1 MTPLERRVVIRNRL
15 GLHARASAR
24 LAALA
29 GEFSAEIRLA
39 RGEVEVNAKSIM
51 GIMMLAAA
59 RGTELRLLAEGED
72 AEAALDAIEA
82 LIADRFGE
90 PE

>member
-1 MTPLERRVVIRNRL
+1 MAALERRVVIRNRL
-15 GLHARASAR
+15 GLHARASSR

-29 GEFSAEIRLA
+29 SDFTADIRLG

-51 GIMMLAAA
+51 GIMMLAASC
-59 RGTELRLLAEGED
+59 GSELRLRAEGED